1 MGMPDIPETRSW
13 REGASGRKD
22 HENQFSRNKV
32 FELMPKSVLSEK
44 EDHQELLGYVENGST
59 LESKPIIK

>member
-32 FELMPKSVLSEK
+32 FQLMPKSLLSEK
-44 EDHQELLGYVENGST
+44 EDHQELLEYVENGIT
-59 LESKPIIK
+59 LESEPLIK

>member
-1 MGMPDIPETRSW
+1 MDMPNIPETRSW

-22 HENQFSRNKV
+22 HENRFSCNEV
-32 FELMPKSVLSEK
+32 FQLMPKSVLSDK

-59 LESKPIIK
+59 LESEPLIK

>member
-13 REGASGRKD
+13 REGASGIKD
-22 HENQFSRNKV
+22 HENQFLRNIV
-32 FELMPKSVLSEK
+32 FQLIPKSVLSEK

-59 LESKPIIK
+59 LESEPLIK